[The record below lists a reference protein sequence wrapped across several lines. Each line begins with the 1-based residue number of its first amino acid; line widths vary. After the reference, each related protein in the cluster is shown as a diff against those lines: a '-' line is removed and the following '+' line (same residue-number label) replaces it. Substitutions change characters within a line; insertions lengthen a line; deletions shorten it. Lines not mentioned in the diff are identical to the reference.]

1 MACCH
6 PEAVGLGQAFN
17 KPWASSRPRA
27 CELQAKASTCTAVP
41 RSGRALLQGS
51 PVAPVRSSNNH
62 RSPGS
67 PWAAMD
73 LMELAP
79 HLTTIN
85 RMSPGSE
92 ARTILYLIFLIFF
105 YLYIY
110 LYIYKS
116 TTVLPL
122 QRESFFFFSVFYS
135 KAFSN
140 WKQVHEII
148 RNQQR
153 NTQQN
158 TTVAYKPS
166 LQSVSKLMCP
176 V

>member
-17 KPWASSRPRA
+17 KPWASSQPRA

-105 YLYIY
+105 IYIYIYIYINPQLFYLY
-110 LYIYKS
+110 
-116 TTVLPL
+116 
-122 QRESFFFFSVFYS
+122 RERDFFFFLFFIVRLSRTENKYMKS
-135 KAFSN
+135 YETN
-140 WKQVHEII
+140 RETPNRTPLWPTNRHC
-148 RNQQR
+148 
-153 NTQQN
+153 
-158 TTVAYKPS
+158 S
-166 LQSVSKLMCP
+166 LCLS
-176 V
+176 

>member
-1 MACCH
+1 MCAKRF
-6 PEAVGLGQAFN
+6 PIQTLYFLTAAILLLMPWPAVILKLSDWV
-17 KPWASSRPRA
+17 KPSTNHGHLHNQ
-27 CELQAKASTCTAVP
+27 ELQAKASTCTAVP

-140 WKQVHEII
+140 
-148 RNQQR
+148 
-153 NTQQN
+153 
-158 TTVAYKPS
+158 
-166 LQSVSKLMCP
+166 
-176 V
+176 

>member
-17 KPWASSRPRA
+17 KPWASSQPRA

-51 PVAPVRSSNNH
+51 PLAPVRSSNNH

-122 QRESFFFFSVFYS
+122 QRERFFFFLFFIVRLSRTENKYMKS
-135 KAFSN
+135 YETN
-140 WKQVHEII
+140 RETPNRTPLWPTNRHC
-148 RNQQR
+148 
-153 NTQQN
+153 
-158 TTVAYKPS
+158 S
-166 LQSVSKLMCP
+166 LCLS
-176 V
+176 